1 MSGGISKWHDGQY
14 YCHLGGR
21 GQAFSQTHIGQC
33 SLVNYHPFHWMS
45 VVLELTNPCL
55 WVHIFPS
62 FMKWKQKRWGGR
74 DEIWV
79 QCASNHRKLIQSASP
94 TWYTSK
100 LSPSVTGKGTYR
112 GTQQREEEEAPQD
125 LWQRPPFSI
134 SLIFVHS
141 SGGVLTEAVGFK
153 AIFQIVTFTF
163 LCIPIL
169 CSDTIC
175 THTNGWLY
183 VSKWLSRI

>member
-1 MSGGISKWHDGQY
+1 MLFSKLSSLPLNVSSVGVDKPLSVSA
-14 YCHLGGR
+14 HL
-21 GQAFSQTHIGQC
+21 
-33 SLVNYHPFHWMS
+33 PFLHEM
-45 VVLELTNPCL
+45 EAE
-55 WVHIFPS
+55 
-62 FMKWKQKRWGGR
+62 KGGGR